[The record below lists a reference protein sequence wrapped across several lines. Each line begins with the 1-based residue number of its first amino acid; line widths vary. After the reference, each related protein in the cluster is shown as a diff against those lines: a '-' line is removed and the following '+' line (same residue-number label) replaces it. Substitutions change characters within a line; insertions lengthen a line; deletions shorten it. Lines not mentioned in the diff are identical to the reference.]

1 MRPLRMT
8 RADEGLYVERSHDL
22 AQIEAGI
29 SNGFNVIVLGERG
42 GGKTTLLNAFER
54 RVMDENLANFGI
66 VFVTGGAMSSATDA
80 LDRIARALDPSGA
93 ALADIPAWALSQPAS
108 DPLMAAYDRLAHVVA
123 RRGENK
129 PIILLDHLPAP
140 LCWEIFGRL
149 RDELWTL
156 ELRWVLA
163 GNLDDQAR
171 LLAPP
176 ADAFFEHT
184 IYLSPFD
191 RGEIVDLLA
200 RRDFD
205 GQIADEVR
213 WSIAERCE
221 GNPSRAL
228 ALARRAVL
236 AEDPLAAVL
245 RGTIVEQIER
255 ELGRPAGRL
264 ADDLARNGPA
274 GASDQDLLRR
284 LGWSRPRAYQ
294 VFEQLERAG
303 HVEISAERT
312 GQPGRPRN
320 TYRLREDRA

>member
-1 MRPLRMT
+1 MT
-8 RADEGLYVERSHDL
+8 PADEDLYVQRSHDL
-22 AQIEAGI
+22 AQIEAGL
-29 SNGFNVIVLGERG
+29 SYGFNVIVLGERG

-54 RVMDENLANFGI
+54 HVMEEQLASFGI
-66 VFVTGGAMSSATDA
+66 VLVTGGAVSSTAEA
-80 LDRIARALDPSGA
+80 LDGIARALDPSGVDVA
-93 ALADIPAWALSQPAS
+93 GAQAQVLSAL
-108 DPLMAAYDRLAHVVA
+108 DPLIAAYERLAHVVS
-123 RRGENK
+123 RREHH
-129 PIILLDHLPAP
+129 PIVLLDHLPAP
-140 LCWEIFGRL
+140 LCWELFGRL

-156 ELRWVLA
+156 DLRWVLA
-163 GNLDDQAR
+163 GNLDEQAR

-184 IYLSPFD
+184 IYLTPFNEQ
-191 RGEIVDLLA
+191 EIVELLA
-200 RRDFD
+200 RRDDLD
-205 GQIADEVR
+205 GQIAGDVR
-213 WSIAERCE
+213 RSIAERCE

-245 RGTIVEQIER
+245 RGTVVDQVER

-274 GASDQDLLRR
+274 GPSDQDLLRR

-303 HVEISAERT
+303 YVESSAERT
-312 GQPGRPRN
+312 GQPGRPRS
-320 TYRLREDRA
+320 TYRLRE